1 MVMAVPWQNVTG
13 AMIPFRVDASWPST
27 PKGGDRA
34 ICEANQVVF
43 VEHAVEVIVR
53 GDHVSF
59 LQLAVNDVEDMSW
72 CYTPFPTTGRV
83 MFQQCSAMDQL
94 LSDDDGSLRADLEV
108 RSGDPW
114 ILFPTPLTHTYLP
127 ALRAHCL
134 LSRSYDRFCDVPR
147 MRFQDSPRRMKRKC
161 MHHHRPRSAWKR
173 RRANQSHQP
182 PQRRAAVGSFPPQSC
197 HARDY
202 HPSEWTTE

>member
-114 ILFPTPLTHTYLP
+114 ILFLTPLAILTYPPSARTAYSL
-127 ALRAHCL
+127 AHMIDSATCRACA
-134 LSRSYDRFCDVPR
+134 SRI
-147 MRFQDSPRRMKRKC
+147 
-161 MHHHRPRSAWKR
+161 
-173 RRANQSHQP
+173 
-182 PQRRAAVGSFPPQSC
+182 
-197 HARDY
+197 
-202 HPSEWTTE
+202 HPGE